1 MSMLNHKIMLR
12 GLNCPLVQKVIWA
25 EYENMKLLAKA
36 HKLNDSMAI
45 IMDKNK
51 CIFTSEVSSSVKNV
65 GEDYVIVARFNK
77 DSVGDIKHSINLAI
91 QHLKSAIKIKE
102 MLL

>member
-1 MSMLNHKIMLR
+1 MSILNHKIMLR

-25 EYENMKLLAKA
+25 EYDNMKLLAKA
-36 HKLNDSMAI
+36 HKINESMAI

-51 CIFTSEVSSSVKNV
+51 CIFTTELSPSVKNV
-65 GEDYVIVARFNK
+65 GEDYVVVARFNK
-77 DSVGDIKHSINLAI
+77 DSVGNIMDSINLAI
-91 QHLKSAIKIKE
+91 KHLESAIKIKE

>member
-1 MSMLNHKIMLR
+1 MSILNHKIMLR

-25 EYENMKLLAKA
+25 EYANINLLLKA
-36 HKLNDSMAI
+36 HKINDSMAI

-51 CIFTSEVSSSVKNV
+51 HVFTSQVSSSVKNV

-77 DSVGDIKHSINLAI
+77 DSVGDIKGSINLAI
-91 QHLKSAIKIKE
+91 KHLKSAIKIKE